1 MALLTHG
8 LLCRCRLLFVPDPK
22 PSRPKDILNVCSQNT
37 VSNPQQPTVL
47 HDPFELVIGEIGL
60 AYCYLLIMILA
71 DSDLDKEQ
79 KECSI

>member
-1 MALLTHG
+1 MDLSMQRPLCTHI
-8 LLCRCRLLFVPDPK
+8 LVYDPDPK
-22 PSRPKDILNVCSQNT
+22 PLRPKDILNVCFQNT
-37 VSNPQQPTVL
+37 VSNPQQPSLL

-71 DSDLDKEQ
+71 DSDLDKEH